1 MACLLALVMLVGMS
15 ANCLAA
21 NTITIEK
28 VEILDGTGRVK
39 ETYTSFTDAIGV
51 QQGAEVIKVTGKL
64 ETVPAEGEAATAV
77 SGGAATYLA
86 YASAVD
92 SGEEGAP
99 VLGNDTIEYIDQMNT
114 GSDGIVSFTYRNR
127 DSFEGSSMI
136 PAAGAPVAITAKMG
150 GTDVSTVAQFS
161 YNVEADLPI
170 LTLTKG
176 VGSFSFTQTQAAA
189 DANYTLTSN
198 AYDTVEEEQVMR
210 LPAAITVKV
219 GTTTVAAENYTYASG
234 ALTIKKDYL
243 NTLAVGTHTLTVQA
257 EGFNEAFDGTAFS
270 VAILAFDE
278 DQNAAVEEALGSL
291 TIPDSAADGSVTIPT
306 VNSDVAPYGMEI
318 SVAEVDNNKVTIDT
332 ATNKISLKSGVP
344 FAKVTVTVGVIGS
357 TETKQETVYM
367 IPENV
372 HPAFG
377 NIGLHVE
384 DGEDAFAYDPE
395 ADETETN
402 TSFST
407 YVTTKAA
414 DFADDIATALS
425 VALDDTKAD
434 ALPHFEDALNFD
446 GEEGLTLAEYRI
458 YRLLMA
464 GGVDGIHTFTAVNAA
479 RAAYA
484 N

>member
-1 MACLLALVMLVGMS
+1 MKKTTKTLMSCLLALAMLVGMS

-21 NTITIEK
+21 NSISIEK

-64 ETVPAEGEAATAV
+64 VTVPAEGEAATAV

-92 SGEEGAP
+92 AEGSEL

-127 DSFEGSSMI
+127 DSVMVPTAE
-136 PAAGAPVAITAKMG
+136 APVAITAKMG

-170 LTLTKG
+170 LRAVISDGVSNFVKG
-176 VGSFSFTQTQAAA
+176 KAA
-189 DANYTLTSN
+189 DAVQVTLSN
-198 AYDTVEEEQVMR
+198 TVEGGAI
-210 LPAAITVKV
+210 PADITGLYIGDKALDAN
-219 GTTTVAAENYTYASG
+219 GLTAYASG
-234 ALTIKKDYL
+234 SIKINQDFL
-243 NTLAVGTHTLTVQA
+243 NTLEVGTHSIKVTA
-257 EGFNEAFDGTAFS
+257 DGFNEAFIANCIVVSIPEFN
-270 VAILAFDE
+270 DE
-278 DQNAAVEEALGSL
+278 QNAAVEEALGSL
-291 TIPDSAADGSVTIPT
+291 TIPDSATDGSVTIPT

-332 ATNKISLKSGVP
+332 ATNTISLKSGVP

-377 NIGLHVE
+377 NIGLHVK
-384 DGEDAFAYDPE
+384 DGKDAFAYDPE

-402 TSFST
+402 TAFST
-407 YVTTKAA
+407 YVTTNAA
-414 DFADDIATALS
+414 NFTDDIATALS
-425 VALDDTKAD
+425 VALDDSKAA
-434 ALPHFEDALNFD
+434 ALPHFTSALDFD
-446 GEEGLTLAEYRI
+446 RNGTLALAEYRI

-464 GGVDGIHTFTAVNAA
+464 GGPDGIHTFTAVNKARPAA
-479 RAAYA
+479 

>member
-1 MACLLALVMLVGMS
+1 MSCLLALAMLVGMS

-21 NTITIEK
+21 NSISIEK

-64 ETVPAEGEAATAV
+64 VTVPAEGEAATAV

-92 SGEEGAP
+92 AEGSEL

-127 DSFEGSSMI
+127 DSVMVPTAE
-136 PAAGAPVAITAKMG
+136 APVAITAKMG

-170 LTLTKG
+170 LRAVISDGVSNFVKG
-176 VGSFSFTQTQAAA
+176 KAA
-189 DANYTLTSN
+189 DAVQVTLSN
-198 AYDTVEEEQVMR
+198 TVEGGAI
-210 LPAAITVKV
+210 PADITGLYIGDKALDAN
-219 GTTTVAAENYTYASG
+219 GLTAYASG
-234 ALTIKKDYL
+234 SIKINPDFL
-243 NTLAVGTHTLTVQA
+243 NTLEVGTHSIKVTA
-257 EGFNEAFDGTAFS
+257 DGFNEAFIANCIVVSIPEFN
-270 VAILAFDE
+270 DE
-278 DQNAAVEEALGSL
+278 QNAAVGKDLEDMEITPA
-291 TIPDSAADGSVTIPT
+291 TDGSVTIPT
-306 VNSDVAPYGMEI
+306 VGSATYGMEI

-402 TSFST
+402 TAFST
-407 YVTTKAA
+407 YVTTNAA